1 MTDALAPFADAPA
14 APPAASPAADPSDGR
29 PRGGARSKQY
39 VTFLVGDR
47 AYGVDIVAVREIKQ
61 WSPVTALPNQPHYM
75 RGVLNLRGTIVP
87 VHDLRARFGGALTE
101 AAETHVVVIVLIGEQ
116 TVGVLVDAVS
126 DIIDVS
132 AEDVRAVPLSD
143 GDADQTAIGGLVST
157 ETGMVALLELDAL
170 FGGAAR
176 GLY

>member
-1 MTDALAPFADAPA
+1 MTDALAPLAEPGSAAHPDVSADGFRTG
-14 APPAASPAADPSDGR
+14 ASR
-29 PRGGARSKQY
+29 YKQY
-39 VTFLVGDR
+39 VTFLVDDR

-87 VHDLRARFGGALTE
+87 VHDLRTRFGGDLTD
-101 AAETHVVVIVLIGEQ
+101 AVETHVVVIVLIGEQ

-126 DIIDVS
+126 DIITVS
-132 AEDVRAVPLSD
+132 AEDIRPVPLSD

-170 FGGAAR
+170 FGAATAGAF
-176 GLY
+176 